1 MSDNFEKAM
10 QGIATR
16 SAENGGPT
24 ISDVLIAL
32 VAENDDATL
41 RHNESTHIL
50 QGLLADGITCDARI
64 SLLEDW
70 RGNIGSKDDHHTAAQ
85 TATLVA
91 NTAERT
97 ARELAANEEEGD
109 ILRAWRIAKWF
120 VIGAG
125 LVLINQ
131 LGNMWFGK

>member
-16 SAENGGPT
+16 SSENGGPT

-32 VAENDDATL
+32 VAENDDANF
-41 RHNESTHIL
+41 RHKASTHIL
-50 QGLLADGITCDARI
+50 QGLLADGITCDSRI

-70 RGNIGSKDDHHTAAQ
+70 RDNKGTMDDHHTAAQ
-85 TATLVA
+85 TASLVA

-97 ARELAANEEEGD
+97 ARELAATDEGGD
-109 ILRAWRIAKWF
+109 ILRVWRVGKWF
-120 VIGAG
+120 VLGAG
-125 LVLINQ
+125 VVLINQ
-131 LGNMWFGK
+131 LGNMWFGR